1 MDAFLQS
8 VGIFTDLSIEDDHP
22 RVELVAF
29 DKGFVNDKDAGKVG
43 YYLIDCDRED
53 TVPVTRE
60 QAKALYTLA
69 YPMTWEEWDK
79 ENRDMAEWSIDD
91 IHKLSII
98 VSD

>member
-8 VGIFTDLSIEDDHP
+8 VAIFTDLNIDDDHP

-29 DKGFVNDKDAGKVG
+29 DKGFVNDKDAGEVG

-53 TVPVTRE
+53 TVPLTRA
-60 QAKALYTLA
+60 QAEALYTLA
-69 YPMTWEEWDK
+69 YPMSWSDWDK
-79 ENRDMAEWSIDD
+79 ENRDMASWSIDD

>member
-8 VGIFTDLSIEDDHP
+8 VGIFTDLSIDDDHP

-29 DKGFVNDKDAGKVG
+29 DKGFINDKDAGKVG
-43 YYLIDCDRED
+43 YYLIDCEREE

-60 QAKALYTLA
+60 QAEALYTLA
-69 YPMTWEEWDK
+69 YPMSWSDWDK
-79 ENRDMAEWSIDD
+79 ENHDMAEWSIDD

>member
-8 VGIFTDLSIEDDHP
+8 VAIFTDLNIDDDHP
-22 RVELVAF
+22 RVELVAY
-29 DKGFVNDKDAGKVG
+29 DKGFVNDKDAGEVG

-53 TVPVTRE
+53 TVPLTRA
-60 QAKALYTLA
+60 QAEALYTLA
-69 YPMTWEEWDK
+69 YPMSWSDWDK
-79 ENRDMAEWSIDD
+79 KNHDMASWSIDD

>member
-8 VGIFTDLSIEDDHP
+8 VAIFTDLNIDDDHP
-22 RVELVAF
+22 RVELVAY
-29 DKGFVNDKDAGKVG
+29 DKGFVNDKDAGEVG

-53 TVPVTRE
+53 TVPLTRD
-60 QAKALYTLA
+60 QAEALYTLA
-69 YPMTWEEWDK
+69 YPMSWSDWDK
-79 ENRDMAEWSIDD
+79 ENRDMASWSIDD

>member
-8 VGIFTDLSIEDDHP
+8 VAIFTDLNIDDDHP
-22 RVELVAF
+22 RVELVAY
-29 DKGFVNDKDAGKVG
+29 DKGFVNDKDAGEVG

-53 TVPVTRE
+53 TVPLTRD
-60 QAKALYTLA
+60 QAEALYTLA
-69 YPMTWEEWDK
+69 YPMSWSDWDK
-79 ENRDMAEWSIDD
+79 KNRDMASWSIDD